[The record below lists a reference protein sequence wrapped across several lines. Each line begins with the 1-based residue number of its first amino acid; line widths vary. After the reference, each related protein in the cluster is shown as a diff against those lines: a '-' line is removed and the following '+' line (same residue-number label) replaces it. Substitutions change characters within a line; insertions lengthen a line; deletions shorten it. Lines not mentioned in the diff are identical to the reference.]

1 MAIPTTTIRIPI
13 MARVRLERRL
23 SVSSIGRNASNGVTA
38 VAERADPM
46 DASTVTTMPK
56 RMGTTAACQEKLN
69 RIPACMMSL
78 THMPHMS
85 RLPSTTP
92 STDATKPSTAA
103 SNSTEPYSW
112 PFFAPIVR
120 SKASVRR
127 RCATSTWNVLAITRA
142 ATNMASTPKH
152 IRNVVAMLVWLPLK
166 DLMLSSLICCRDIR
180 SKCFGSNAF
189 TPLMVF
195 ADTLFPSKARS
206 RYTILVPVALKSSTP
221 CIAAS
226 RLLDPTIAPP

>member
-38 VAERADPM
+38 VAERADPR
-46 DASTVTTMPK
+46 DASTVTTIPK
-56 RMGTTAACQEKLN
+56 RIGMTAACQEKLN
-69 RIPACMMSL
+69 RIPSCMMLL

-112 PFFAPIVR
+112 PFFRADG
-120 SKASVRR
+120 AQQGE
-127 RCATSTWNVLAITRA
+127 CAA
-142 ATNMASTPKH
+142 ALCH
-152 IRNVVAMLVWLPLK
+152 EHLEGVG
-166 DLMLSSLICCRDIR
+166 DDECRDQHGKYAEAQQEDGGDAGFAR
-180 SKCFGSNAF
+180 AHAF
-189 TPLMVF
+189 DGFLDERGTGLHAEMLREQC
-195 ADTLFPSKARS
+195 ADLFHGGCRS
-206 RYTILVPVALKSSTP
+206 RVTGIVD
-221 CIAAS
+221 IEIE
-226 RLLDPTIAPP
+226 R